1 MTADQVNRLIISLI
15 VIGNF
20 SKDIHYSCH
29 GEAFYSKH
37 IFVDKFETA
46 EYIDLLKE
54 VCLLGKDL
62 RPYGSRY
69 YLQEASKDLVDP
81 REDNDL
87 QNFKTLQD
95 YVKQTLDFI
104 NSLDGLTRA
113 EENLI
118 GAIAQDLQ
126 QYYGLINLQI
136 ED

>member
-1 MTADQVNRLIISLI
+1 MEQINKLIILLT
-15 VIGNF
+15 VVCNF
-20 SKDIHYSCH
+20 SKDIHYTAH
-29 GEAFYSKH
+29 GSAFYSKH

-46 EYIDLLKE
+46 EYIDMIKE

-62 RPYGSRY
+62 RPQGSKY
-69 YLQEASKDLVDP
+69 YLAEASKLLVNAY
-81 REDNDL
+81 EDDDK
-87 QNFKTLQD
+87 QNFKLLQQ
-95 YVKQTLDFI
+95 YVKNTLDFI
-104 NSLDGLTRA
+104 NALTDLNKA